1 MDSLVRGGV
10 GQALSGILEQ
20 SLLLLVLEKTPS
32 ETQTLNYLNYP
43 MDAFSR
49 AGSASGLEKDPVLQ

>member
-32 ETQTLNYLNYP
+32 ETQTLNY
-43 MDAFSR
+43 
-49 AGSASGLEKDPVLQ
+49 